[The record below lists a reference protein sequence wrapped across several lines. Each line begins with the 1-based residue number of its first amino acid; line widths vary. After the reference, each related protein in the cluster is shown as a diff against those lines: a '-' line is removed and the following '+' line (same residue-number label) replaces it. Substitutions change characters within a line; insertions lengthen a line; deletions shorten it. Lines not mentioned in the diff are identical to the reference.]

1 MSVNHSRPYGNDLK
15 AVSSEATTSASPN
28 PSASISHVTPNNP
41 LLHGIAQ
48 HSRWTPDDIAIP
60 EAAVVSQSGLP
71 PTPLAVASLS
81 ASLPCADALQRKSC
95 LWFLG
100 KAFQF
105 CDYLHGVTHDYHCTC
120 CTQGFVFAPLFRG

>member
-15 AVSSEATTSASPN
+15 AVSSDATTSASPN
-28 PSASISHVTPNNP
+28 PSTSNP

-48 HSRWTPDDIAIP
+48 HSRWTPA
-60 EAAVVSQSGLP
+60 
-71 PTPLAVASLS
+71 AVASLS

-105 CDYLHGVTHDYHCTC
+105 CDYLHGVTHDYYCTC